1 MLFDNGSVFNITD
14 TPMLSMLQD
23 SSLGMDTYGFGAQI
37 SANNYMADDFTLDS
51 DAGLSSVDFYVYQT
65 GATSTSLT
73 GVYVQIYDGEPG
85 AGGDVI
91 WGDLTTNVLLNV
103 DFLNVYRQLEN

>member
-1 MLFDNGSVFNITD
+1 MLWLLKKSC
-14 TPMLSMLQD
+14 
-23 SSLGMDTYGFGAQI
+23 LGMDTYSFGYQI
-37 SANNYMADDFTLDS
+37 SANNYIADDFTLDS
-51 DAGLSSVDFYVYQT
+51 DAGLSSVDFYFYQT
-65 GATSTSLT
+65 GATSTSIT

-103 DFLNVYRQLEN
+103 DFLNGYRQLESSPGDTS